1 MPAVLYLSGARYMT
15 VKSGLGQGL
24 GALIPEDFDTEVL
37 LEAGE
42 RVLQVPPEKL
52 RPNPQQP
59 RATFDEKALNELAVS
74 IKRYGIVQPLVVSE
88 ATEGYQIIAG
98 ERRWRAAQLARLK
111 TVPVIVRTMQQ
122 QEQIEVALIEN
133 VQRVDLDAL
142 EQAVSIERLH
152 QQFNLAYSE
161 IAKRLGKS
169 EPTIS
174 NTIRLLQLP
183 IAAKKALQS
192 GAISEGH
199 ARQILA
205 LKGQTE
211 KQEEL
216 LRLITTQHLNV
227 RQAER
232 FVNSVKS
239 GQADEKN
246 TRRAVGVESKE
257 TITLSKRY
265 KTSVKI
271 YRTAKGGRLELYFSS
286 DDDLDR
292 LVRELSGPYS

>member
-1 MPAVLYLSGARYMT
+1 
-15 VKSGLGQGL
+15 
-24 GALIPEDFDTEVL
+24 
-37 LEAGE
+37 
-42 RVLQVPPEKL
+42 
-52 RPNPQQP
+52 
-59 RATFDEKALNELAVS
+59 
-74 IKRYGIVQPLVVSE
+74 
-88 ATEGYQIIAG
+88 
-98 ERRWRAAQLARLK
+98 
-111 TVPVIVRTMQQ
+111 MQQ
-122 QEQIEVALIEN
+122 QEQLEVALIEN

-192 GAISEGH
+192 GVISEGH

-205 LKGQTE
+205 LKGQAE
-211 KQEEL
+211 RQEEL
-216 LRLITTQHLNV
+216 LQLVISQHLNV

-239 GQADEKN
+239 GQADEKS

-257 TITLSKRY
+257 TTLLSKRY
-265 KTSVKI
+265 KTPVKI

-286 DDDLDR
+286 DEDLGR
-292 LVRELSGPYS
+292 LVRELSGPQD

>member
-1 MPAVLYLSGARYMT
+1 MS

-24 GALIPEDFDTEVL
+24 GALIPQDFDTEVL

-52 RPNPQQP
+52 LPNPQQP
-59 RATFDEKALNELAVS
+59 RTTFDELALDELAAS
-74 IKRYGIVQPLVVSE
+74 IRLHGIVQPLVVTE
-88 ATEGYQIIAG
+88 AKGGYEIIAG
-98 ERRWRAAQLARLK
+98 ERRWRAAQKASLK

-122 QEQIEVALIEN
+122 QEQLEVALIEN

-152 QQFNLAYSE
+152 QQFNLPYSD

-169 EPTIS
+169 EPTVS

-183 IAAKKALQS
+183 SSAKEALRS
-192 GAISEGH
+192 GGISEGH

-205 LKGQTE
+205 LKGQAE

-239 GQADEKN
+239 GQTDEKS
-246 TRRAVGVESKE
+246 TRRAVGIESKE
-257 TITLSKRY
+257 TATLSRRH

-271 YRTAKGGRLELYFSS
+271 YRTAKGGRLELYFNS
-286 DDDLDR
+286 DEDLKR
-292 LVRELSGPYS
+292 LVRELSGS

>member
-1 MPAVLYLSGARYMT
+1 MS

-24 GALIPEDFDTEVL
+24 GALIPQDFDTEVL

-42 RVLQVPPEKL
+42 RVMQVPPEKL
-52 RPNPQQP
+52 LPNPQQP
-59 RATFDEKALNELAVS
+59 RTTFDELALDELAAS
-74 IKRYGIVQPLVVSE
+74 IRRHGIVQPLVVTE
-88 ATEGYQIIAG
+88 AKGGYEIIAG
-98 ERRWRAAQLARLK
+98 ERRWRAAQKASLK

-122 QEQIEVALIEN
+122 QEQLEVALIEN

-152 QQFNLAYSE
+152 QQFNLPYSD

-169 EPTIS
+169 EPTVS

-183 IAAKKALQS
+183 SSAKEALRS
-192 GAISEGH
+192 GGISEGH

-205 LKGQTE
+205 LKGQAE

-232 FVNSVKS
+232 FVNSLKS
-239 GQADEKN
+239 GQTDEKS
-246 TRRAVGVESKE
+246 TRRAVGIESKE
-257 TITLSKRY
+257 TATLSRRY

-271 YRTAKGGRLELYFSS
+271 YRTAKGGRLELYFNS
-286 DDDLDR
+286 DEDLKR
-292 LVRELSGPYS
+292 LVRELSGS

>member
-1 MPAVLYLSGARYMT
+1 MAMS

-24 GALIPEDFDTEVL
+24 GALIPQDFDTEVL

-42 RVLQVPPEKL
+42 RVMQVPPEKL
-52 RPNPQQP
+52 LPNPQQP
-59 RATFDEKALNELAVS
+59 RTTFDELALDELAAS
-74 IKRYGIVQPLVVSE
+74 IKRHGIVQPLVV
-88 ATEGYQIIAG
+88 TEVKGGYEIIAG
-98 ERRWRAAQLARLK
+98 ERRWRAAQKASLK

-122 QEQIEVALIEN
+122 QEQLEVALIEN

-152 QQFNLAYSE
+152 QQFNLPYSD

-169 EPTIS
+169 EPTVS

-183 IAAKKALQS
+183 SSAKEALRS
-192 GAISEGH
+192 GGISEGH

-205 LKGQTE
+205 LKGQAE

-232 FVNSVKS
+232 FVNSLKS
-239 GQADEKN
+239 GQTDEKSA
-246 TRRAVGVESKE
+246 RRAVGVESKE
-257 TITLSKRY
+257 TATLSRRY
-265 KTSVKI
+265 NTSVKI
-271 YRTAKGGRLELYFSS
+271 YRTAKGGRLELYFNS
-286 DDDLDR
+286 DEDLKR
-292 LVRELSGPYS
+292 LVRELSGS

>member
-1 MPAVLYLSGARYMT
+1 MS

-24 GALIPEDFDTEVL
+24 GALIPQDFDTEVL

-42 RVLQVPPEKL
+42 HVLQVSPEKL
-52 RPNPQQP
+52 VPNPQQP
-59 RATFDEKALNELAVS
+59 RTTFDENALDELAAS
-74 IKRYGIVQPLVVSE
+74 IKRHGIVQPLVV
-88 ATEGYQIIAG
+88 TEVGDGYEIIAG

-111 TVPVIVRTMQQ
+111 TVPVIVRSMQQ
-122 QEQIEVALIEN
+122 QEQLEVALIEN

-192 GAISEGH
+192 GVISEGH

-205 LKGQTE
+205 LKGQAE
-211 KQEEL
+211 RQEEL
-216 LRLITTQHLNV
+216 LQLVISQHLNV

-239 GQADEKN
+239 GQADEKS

-257 TITLSKRY
+257 TTLLSKRY
-265 KTSVKI
+265 KTPVKI

-286 DDDLDR
+286 DEDLGR
-292 LVRELSGPYS
+292 LVRELSGPQD

>member
-1 MPAVLYLSGARYMT
+1 MS

-24 GALIPEDFDTEVL
+24 GALIPQDFDTEVL

-52 RPNPQQP
+52 LPNPQQP
-59 RATFDEKALNELAVS
+59 RTTFDELALDELAAS
-74 IKRYGIVQPLVVSE
+74 IRRHGIVQPLVVTE
-88 ATEGYQIIAG
+88 AKGGYEIIAG
-98 ERRWRAAQLARLK
+98 ERRWRAAQKASLK

-122 QEQIEVALIEN
+122 QEQLEVALIEN

-152 QQFNLAYSE
+152 QQFNLPYSD

-169 EPTIS
+169 EPTVS

-183 IAAKKALQS
+183 SSAKEALRS
-192 GAISEGH
+192 GGISEGH

-205 LKGQTE
+205 LKGQAE

-239 GQADEKN
+239 GQTDEKS
-246 TRRAVGVESKE
+246 TRRAVGIESKE
-257 TITLSKRY
+257 TATLSRRY

-271 YRTAKGGRLELYFSS
+271 YRTAKGGRLELYFNS
-286 DDDLDR
+286 DEDLKR
-292 LVRELSGPYS
+292 LVRELSGS

>member
-1 MPAVLYLSGARYMT
+1 MS

-24 GALIPEDFDTEVL
+24 GALIPQDFDTEVL

-52 RPNPQQP
+52 LPNPQQP
-59 RATFDEKALNELAVS
+59 RTTFDELALDELAAS
-74 IKRYGIVQPLVVSE
+74 IKRHGIVQPLVV
-88 ATEGYQIIAG
+88 TEVKGGYEIIAG
-98 ERRWRAAQLARLK
+98 ERRWRAAQKASLK

-122 QEQIEVALIEN
+122 QEQLEVALIEN

-152 QQFNLAYSE
+152 QQFNLPYSD

-169 EPTIS
+169 EPTVS

-183 IAAKKALQS
+183 SSAKEALRS
-192 GAISEGH
+192 GGISEGH

-205 LKGQTE
+205 LKGQAE

-239 GQADEKN
+239 GQTDEKS

-257 TITLSKRY
+257 TATLSRRY

-271 YRTAKGGRLELYFSS
+271 YRTAKGGRLELYFNS
-286 DDDLDR
+286 DEDLKR
-292 LVRELSGPYS
+292 LVRELSGS

>member
-1 MPAVLYLSGARYMT
+1 MS

-24 GALIPEDFDTEVL
+24 GALIPQDFDTEVL

-42 RVLQVPPEKL
+42 RVMQVPPEKL
-52 RPNPQQP
+52 LPNPQQP
-59 RATFDEKALNELAVS
+59 RTTFDELALDELAAS
-74 IKRYGIVQPLVVSE
+74 IRRHGIVQPLVVTE
-88 ATEGYQIIAG
+88 AKGGYEIIAG
-98 ERRWRAAQLARLK
+98 ERRWRAAQKASLK

-122 QEQIEVALIEN
+122 QEQLEVALIEN

-152 QQFNLAYSE
+152 QQFNLPYSD

-169 EPTIS
+169 EPTVS

-183 IAAKKALQS
+183 SSAKEALRS
-192 GAISEGH
+192 GGISEGH

-205 LKGQTE
+205 LKGQAE

-232 FVNSVKS
+232 FVNSLKS
-239 GQADEKN
+239 GQTDEKSA
-246 TRRAVGVESKE
+246 RRAVGVESKE
-257 TITLSKRY
+257 TATLSRRY
-265 KTSVKI
+265 NTSVKI
-271 YRTAKGGRLELYFSS
+271 YRTAKGGRLELYFNS
-286 DDDLDR
+286 DEDLKR
-292 LVRELSGPYS
+292 LVRELSGS

>member
-1 MPAVLYLSGARYMT
+1 MS

-24 GALIPEDFDTEVL
+24 GALIPQDFDTEVL

-52 RPNPQQP
+52 LPNPQQP
-59 RATFDEKALNELAVS
+59 RTTFDELALDELAAS
-74 IKRYGIVQPLVVSE
+74 IKRHGIVQPLVV
-88 ATEGYQIIAG
+88 TEVKGGYEIIAG
-98 ERRWRAAQLARLK
+98 ERRWRAAQKASLK

-122 QEQIEVALIEN
+122 QEQLEVALIEN

-152 QQFNLAYSE
+152 QQFNLPYSD

-169 EPTIS
+169 EPTVS

-183 IAAKKALQS
+183 SSAKEALRS
-192 GAISEGH
+192 GGISEGH

-205 LKGQTE
+205 LKGQAE

-239 GQADEKN
+239 GQTDEKS

-257 TITLSKRY
+257 TATLSRRY
-265 KTSVKI
+265 NTSVKI
-271 YRTAKGGRLELYFSS
+271 YRTAKGGRLELYFNS
-286 DDDLDR
+286 DEDLKR
-292 LVRELSGPYS
+292 LVRELSGS

>member
-1 MPAVLYLSGARYMT
+1 MS

-24 GALIPEDFDTEVL
+24 GALIPQDFDTEVL

-42 RVLQVPPEKL
+42 RVMQVPPEKL
-52 RPNPQQP
+52 LPNPQQP
-59 RATFDEKALNELAVS
+59 RTTFDELALDELAAS
-74 IKRYGIVQPLVVSE
+74 IRRHGIVQPLVVTE
-88 ATEGYQIIAG
+88 AKGGYEIIAG
-98 ERRWRAAQLARLK
+98 ERRWRAAQKASLK

-122 QEQIEVALIEN
+122 QEQLEVALIEN

-152 QQFNLAYSE
+152 QQFNLPYSD

-169 EPTIS
+169 EPTVS

-183 IAAKKALQS
+183 SSAKEALRS
-192 GAISEGH
+192 GGISEGH

-205 LKGQTE
+205 LKGQAE

-239 GQADEKN
+239 GQTDEKS
-246 TRRAVGVESKE
+246 TRRAVGIESKE
-257 TITLSKRY
+257 TATLSRRY

-271 YRTAKGGRLELYFSS
+271 YRTAKGGRLELYFNS
-286 DDDLDR
+286 DEDLKR
-292 LVRELSGPYS
+292 LVRELSGS

>member
-1 MPAVLYLSGARYMT
+1 MS

-24 GALIPEDFDTEVL
+24 GALIPQDFDTEVL

-42 RVLQVPPEKL
+42 RVLQVSPEKL
-52 RPNPQQP
+52 APNPQQP
-59 RATFDEKALNELAVS
+59 RTTFDENALDELAAS
-74 IKRYGIVQPLVVSE
+74 IKRHGIVQPLVV
-88 ATEGYQIIAG
+88 TEVGDGYEIIAG

-111 TVPVIVRTMQQ
+111 TVPVIVRSMQQ
-122 QEQIEVALIEN
+122 QEQLEVALIEN

-192 GAISEGH
+192 GVISEGH

-205 LKGQTE
+205 LKGQAE
-211 KQEEL
+211 RQEEL
-216 LRLITTQHLNV
+216 LQLVISQHLNV

-239 GQADEKN
+239 GQADEKS

-257 TITLSKRY
+257 TTLLSKRY
-265 KTSVKI
+265 KTPVKI

-286 DDDLDR
+286 DEDLGR
-292 LVRELSGPYS
+292 LVRELSGPQD

>member
-1 MPAVLYLSGARYMT
+1 
-15 VKSGLGQGL
+15 
-24 GALIPEDFDTEVL
+24 
-37 LEAGE
+37 
-42 RVLQVPPEKL
+42 VPPEKL

-122 QEQIEVALIEN
+122 QEQLEVALIEN

-152 QQFNLAYSE
+152 QQFNLPYSD

-183 IAAKKALQS
+183 PQAKDALRLGS
-192 GAISEGH
+192 ISEGH

-205 LKGQTE
+205 LKGQAE

-232 FVNSVKS
+232 FVNSLKS
-239 GQADEKN
+239 GKN
-246 TRRAVGVESKE
+246 NESSTRRAVGVENNE
-257 TITLSKRY
+257 TASLSRRY
-265 KTSVKI
+265 KTPVKI

-286 DDDLDR
+286 DEDLSR
-292 LVRELSGPYS
+292 LINELSVS

>member
-1 MPAVLYLSGARYMT
+1 MS

-24 GALIPEDFDTEVL
+24 GALIPQDFDTEVL

-42 RVLQVPPEKL
+42 RVLQVSPEKL
-52 RPNPQQP
+52 APNPQQP
-59 RATFDEKALNELAVS
+59 RTTFDELALDELAAS
-74 IKRYGIVQPLVVSE
+74 IKRHGIVQPLVV
-88 ATEGYQIIAG
+88 TEVGDGYEIIAG
-98 ERRWRAAQLARLK
+98 ERRWRAARRARLK
-111 TVPVIVRTMQQ
+111 TVPVIVRSMQQ
-122 QEQIEVALIEN
+122 QEQLEVALIEN

-205 LKGQTE
+205 LKGQAE

-232 FVNSVKS
+232 FVNSLKS
-239 GQADEKN
+239 GKN
-246 TRRAVGVESKE
+246 NESSTRRAVGVENKE
-257 TITLSKRY
+257 TASLSRRY
-265 KTSVKI
+265 KTPVKI

-286 DDDLDR
+286 DEDLSR
-292 LVRELSGPYS
+292 LINELSVS

>member
-1 MPAVLYLSGARYMT
+1 MS

-24 GALIPEDFDTEVL
+24 GALIPQDFDTEVL

-42 RVLQVPPEKL
+42 RVLQVSAEKL
-52 RPNPQQP
+52 VPNPQQP
-59 RATFDEKALNELAVS
+59 RTTFDELALDELAAS
-74 IKRYGIVQPLVVSE
+74 IKRHGIVQPLVV
-88 ATEGYQIIAG
+88 TEVGDGYEIIAG

-111 TVPVIVRTMQQ
+111 TVPVIVRSMQQ
-122 QEQIEVALIEN
+122 QEQLEVALIEN

-192 GAISEGH
+192 GVISEGH

-205 LKGQTE
+205 LKGQAE
-211 KQEEL
+211 RQEEL
-216 LRLITTQHLNV
+216 LQLVISQHLNV

-239 GQADEKN
+239 GQADEKS

-257 TITLSKRY
+257 TTLLSKRY
-265 KTSVKI
+265 KTPVKI

-286 DDDLDR
+286 DEDLGR
-292 LVRELSGPYS
+292 LVRELSGPQD

>member
-1 MPAVLYLSGARYMT
+1 MS

-24 GALIPEDFDTEVL
+24 GALIPQDFDTEVL
-37 LEAGE
+37 HEAGE
-42 RVLQVPPEKL
+42 HVLQVSPEKL
-52 RPNPQQP
+52 VPNPQQP
-59 RATFDEKALNELAVS
+59 RTTFDENALDELAAS
-74 IKRYGIVQPLVVSE
+74 IKRHGIVQPLVV
-88 ATEGYQIIAG
+88 TEVGDGYEIIAG

-111 TVPVIVRTMQQ
+111 TVPVIVRSMQQ
-122 QEQIEVALIEN
+122 QEQLEVALIEN

-192 GAISEGH
+192 GVISEGH

-205 LKGQTE
+205 LKGQAE
-211 KQEEL
+211 RQEEL
-216 LRLITTQHLNV
+216 LQLVISQHLNV

-239 GQADEKN
+239 GQADEKS

-257 TITLSKRY
+257 TTLLSKRY
-265 KTSVKI
+265 KTPVKI

-286 DDDLDR
+286 DEDLGR
-292 LVRELSGPYS
+292 LVRELSGPQD

>member
-1 MPAVLYLSGARYMT
+1 MS

-24 GALIPEDFDTEVL
+24 GALIPQDFDTEVL

-52 RPNPQQP
+52 LPNPQQP
-59 RATFDEKALNELAVS
+59 RTTFDELALDELAAS
-74 IKRYGIVQPLVVSE
+74 IRRHGIVQPLVVTE
-88 ATEGYQIIAG
+88 AKGGYEIIAG
-98 ERRWRAAQLARLK
+98 ERRWRAAQKASLK

-122 QEQIEVALIEN
+122 QEQLEVALIEN

-152 QQFNLAYSE
+152 QQFNLPYSD

-169 EPTIS
+169 EPTVS

-183 IAAKKALQS
+183 SSAKEVLRS
-192 GAISEGH
+192 GGISEGH

-205 LKGQTE
+205 LKGQAE

-239 GQADEKN
+239 GQTDEKS
-246 TRRAVGVESKE
+246 TRRAVGIESKE
-257 TITLSKRY
+257 TATLSRRY

-271 YRTAKGGRLELYFSS
+271 YRTAKGGRLELYFNS
-286 DDDLDR
+286 DEDLKR
-292 LVRELSGPYS
+292 LVRELSGS

>member
-1 MPAVLYLSGARYMT
+1 MS

-24 GALIPEDFDTEVL
+24 GALIPQDFDTEVL

-42 RVLQVPPEKL
+42 RVLQVSAEKL
-52 RPNPQQP
+52 VPNPQQP
-59 RATFDEKALNELAVS
+59 RTTFDELALDELAAS
-74 IKRYGIVQPLVVSE
+74 IRRHGIVQPLVV
-88 ATEGYQIIAG
+88 TEVKGGYEIIAG
-98 ERRWRAAQLARLK
+98 ERRWRAAQKARLK

-122 QEQIEVALIEN
+122 QEQLEVALIEN

-152 QQFNLAYSE
+152 QQFNLPYSD

-169 EPTIS
+169 EPTVS

-183 IAAKKALQS
+183 SSAKEALRS
-192 GAISEGH
+192 GGISEGH

-205 LKGQTE
+205 LKGQAE

-239 GQADEKN
+239 GRTDEKS

-257 TITLSKRY
+257 TATLSRRY
-265 KTSVKI
+265 KTPVKI
-271 YRTAKGGRLELYFSS
+271 YRTAKGGRLELYFNS
-286 DDDLDR
+286 DEDLER
-292 LVRELSGPYS
+292 LVRELSGS

>member
-1 MPAVLYLSGARYMT
+1 MS

-24 GALIPEDFDTEVL
+24 GALIPQDFDTEVL

-52 RPNPQQP
+52 LPNPQQP
-59 RATFDEKALNELAVS
+59 RTTFDELALDELAAS
-74 IKRYGIVQPLVVSE
+74 IRRHGIVQPLVVTE
-88 ATEGYQIIAG
+88 AKGGYEIIAG
-98 ERRWRAAQLARLK
+98 ERRWRAAQKASLK

-122 QEQIEVALIEN
+122 QEQLEVALIEN

-152 QQFNLAYSE
+152 QQFNLPYSD

-169 EPTIS
+169 EPTVS

-183 IAAKKALQS
+183 SSAKEALRS
-192 GAISEGH
+192 GGISEGH

-205 LKGQTE
+205 LKGQAE

-239 GQADEKN
+239 GQTDEKS

-257 TITLSKRY
+257 TATLSRRY
-265 KTSVKI
+265 NTSVKI
-271 YRTAKGGRLELYFSS
+271 YRTAKGGRLELYFNS
-286 DDDLDR
+286 DEDLKR
-292 LVRELSGPYS
+292 LVRELSGS

>member
-1 MPAVLYLSGARYMT
+1 MS

-24 GALIPEDFDTEVL
+24 GALIPQDFDTEVL

-42 RVLQVPPEKL
+42 RVMQVPPEKL
-52 RPNPQQP
+52 LPNPQQP
-59 RATFDEKALNELAVS
+59 RTTFDELALDELAAS
-74 IKRYGIVQPLVVSE
+74 IKRHGIVQPLVV
-88 ATEGYQIIAG
+88 TEVKGGYEIIAG
-98 ERRWRAAQLARLK
+98 ERRWRAAQKASLK

-122 QEQIEVALIEN
+122 QEQLEVALIEN

-152 QQFNLAYSE
+152 QQFNLPYSD

-169 EPTIS
+169 EPTVS

-183 IAAKKALQS
+183 SSAKEALRS
-192 GAISEGH
+192 GGISEGH

-205 LKGQTE
+205 LKGQAE

-232 FVNSVKS
+232 FVNSLKS
-239 GQADEKN
+239 GQTDEKSA
-246 TRRAVGVESKE
+246 RRAVGVESKE
-257 TITLSKRY
+257 TATLSRRY
-265 KTSVKI
+265 NTSVKI
-271 YRTAKGGRLELYFSS
+271 YRTAKGGRLELYFNS
-286 DDDLDR
+286 DEDLKR
-292 LVRELSGPYS
+292 LVRELSGS

>member
-1 MPAVLYLSGARYMT
+1 MS

-24 GALIPEDFDTEVL
+24 GALIPQDFDTEVL

-42 RVLQVPPEKL
+42 RVLQVSAEKL
-52 RPNPQQP
+52 VPNPQQP
-59 RATFDEKALNELAVS
+59 RTTFDELALDELAAS
-74 IKRYGIVQPLVVSE
+74 IRRHGIVQPLVV
-88 ATEGYQIIAG
+88 TEVKGGYEIIAG
-98 ERRWRAAQLARLK
+98 ERRWRAAQKARLK

-122 QEQIEVALIEN
+122 QEQLEVALIEN

-152 QQFNLAYSE
+152 QQFNLPYSD

-169 EPTIS
+169 EPTVS

-183 IAAKKALQS
+183 SSAKEALRS
-192 GAISEGH
+192 GGISEGH

-205 LKGQTE
+205 LKGQAE

-232 FVNSVKS
+232 FVNSLKS
-239 GQADEKN
+239 GQTDEKSA
-246 TRRAVGVESKE
+246 RRAVGVESKE
-257 TITLSKRY
+257 TATLSIRY
-265 KTSVKI
+265 NTSVKI
-271 YRTAKGGRLELYFSS
+271 YRTAKGGRLELYFNS
-286 DDDLDR
+286 DEDLER
-292 LVRELSGPYS
+292 LVRELSGS